1 MNKIKSFFQRSAQPS
16 SREAAKQRLQLVL
29 VHDRNQIEPGMLELI
44 KDEIIAVISKHLD
57 IDRAWRAGQFHRGRA
72 RKPVWWRTFR
82 CRPNGRPAS
91 DTCTARCLEFWIY
104 D

>member
-1 MNKIKSFFQRSAQPS
+1 MNKLKTFFQRGNQPT

-57 IDRAWRAGQFHRGRA
+57 IDRSGVQVNFTEGERESKLVADIPLSPKRQTRR
-72 RKPVWWRTFR
+72 
-82 CRPNGRPAS
+82 
-91 DTCTARCLEFWIY
+91 
-104 D
+104 

>member
-1 MNKIKSFFQRSAQPS
+1 MNKIKNFFQRSAQPT

-57 IDRAWRAGQFHRGRA
+57 VDRNGVQVNFTEGERESKLVADIPLLSRRQV
-72 RKPVWWRTFR
+72 RK
-82 CRPNGRPAS
+82 
-91 DTCTARCLEFWIY
+91 
-104 D
+104 

>member
-57 IDRAWRAGQFHRGRA
+57 IDRNNVQVNFTEGERESRLVADIPLSSKRPV
-72 RKPVWWRTFR
+72 RK
-82 CRPNGRPAS
+82 
-91 DTCTARCLEFWIY
+91 
-104 D
+104 

>member
-57 IDRAWRAGQFHRGRA
+57 IDRNNVQVNFTEGERESRLVADIPLSSKRPT
-72 RKPVWWRTFR
+72 RK
-82 CRPNGRPAS
+82 
-91 DTCTARCLEFWIY
+91 
-104 D
+104 

>member
-44 KDEIIAVISKHLD
+44 KDEIIAVISQHLD
-57 IDRAWRAGQFHRGRA
+57 IDRNNVQVKFTEGERESRLVADIPLSSKRAT
-72 RKPVWWRTFR
+72 RK
-82 CRPNGRPAS
+82 
-91 DTCTARCLEFWIY
+91 
-104 D
+104 

>member
-29 VHDRNQIEPGMLELI
+29 VHDRYQIEPGMLELI

-57 IDRAWRAGQFHRGRA
+57 IDRNNVQVHFTEGERESRLVADIPLSSKRST
-72 RKPVWWRTFR
+72 RK
-82 CRPNGRPAS
+82 
-91 DTCTARCLEFWIY
+91 
-104 D
+104 